1 MITTTP
7 WQHQRAAADFAIRRR
22 RAMLCVP
29 MGGGKSLSAI
39 IVAAET
45 GCRSIVVL
53 CPMSVVGVWR
63 REFARHAPGAFA
75 VIAPSGGVK
84 EKAAAIAEQ
93 TALAEARGRPIVVVV
108 NYESAWRAPLSKLL
122 TDRLW
127 DLLILEE
134 SHRIKAPFGAASKF
148 ATDLGKSS
156 RRRLALTGTPAP
168 HSPLDLFAQARAIDA
183 SVFGW
188 SFVSFRNRYAVTDPV
203 YKNKVRRWINQDE
216 LQRKFRELAYECDLT
231 GVLDVPEATDQTV
244 TVQLGA
250 KARKLYDQL
259 EQEMWAEVDRGEVTI
274 ANALVRL
281 LRLQQLCS
289 GHVVTDDGGAQTID
303 DAKRQALAD
312 LLDDIPNDV
321 PVVVFAR
328 FVRDL
333 DAIAEIAAT
342 AGREYGEISG
352 RRKDLDAHACMPPH
366 VRLMGVQ
373 TQSGGVGIDLTAAG
387 VAVYYSTGLA
397 LGDYLQSR
405 ARLHRPGQKRHV
417 SFLHLVAE
425 GTVDETILAALERR
439 QEVIESVLHGRARP
453 AASTQAAA

>member
-1 MITTTP
+1 MTIITKP
-7 WQHQRAAADFAIRRR
+7 WTHQREAADFAIKRR

-39 IVAAET
+39 IVAVET

-63 REFARHAPGAFA
+63 REFARHAPGAFT
-75 VIAPSGGVK
+75 VIAPSGSVK
-84 EKAAAIAEQ
+84 DKAASIQEQ
-93 TALAEARGRPIVVVV
+93 TALAEARGRPFVVVV

-122 TDRLW
+122 VDRVW

-148 ATDLGKSS
+148 ATDLGKTS

-203 YKNKVRRWINQDE
+203 FKNKVRRWINQDE
-216 LQRKFRELAYECDLT
+216 LQRKFRDLAYECDLT
-231 GVLDVPEATDQTV
+231 GVLDIPEATDQTV
-244 TVQLGA
+244 TVHLGA

-259 EQEMWAEVDRGEVTI
+259 EQEMWAEVDRGEITI

-281 LRLQQLCS
+281 LRLQQLTS
-289 GHVVTDDGGAQTID
+289 GYLVTDDGAVSHLDTGKR
-303 DAKRQALAD
+303 DALKD
-312 LLDDIPNDV
+312 MLDDIPADV

-333 DAIAEIAAT
+333 DVIAEVAAEM
-342 AGREYGEISG
+342 GREYGEVSG
-352 RRKDLDAHACMPPH
+352 RRKDGLSPNAEMLPH
-366 VRLMGVQ
+366 IRLLGTQ
-373 TQSGGVGIDLTAAG
+373 IQSGGVGVDMTAAG
-387 VAVYYSTGLA
+387 VAIYYSLGMS

-417 SFLHLVAE
+417 TFQHIIAE
-425 GTVDETILAALERR
+425 ATVDETVMQALERR
-439 QEVIESVLHGRARP
+439 QEVIETVLLGRAKRE
-453 AASTQAAA
+453 AA